1 MSEPVSPL
9 RNHLLEGFPAD
20 VQQRLFPFLRLDTLR
35 TGKVLSQSSSPV
47 REVYFPIDSVVSL
60 LYETDDGLTAELLT
74 VGDEGV
80 VGLDAL
86 LGSRRMVGKAIVQ
99 SAGRAYRLSALR
111 LTCEFNAN
119 PLVRMQLLG
128 QVQSVVRI
136 LAQLAICNRHH
147 SIEQQLCRWLL
158 LTLNR
163 RPGEEM
169 KITQHEIASRLGVRR
184 EGVTHAACRLQKLG
198 VISCVRG
205 RMRVLERSA
214 LEKLSCGCYAM
225 AAREYDSLRTVIT
238 QSHSPNLANGAAAHG
253 ALCATT
259 HRSMP
264 GGGLI

>member
-9 RNHLLEGFPAD
+9 LNHVLEGFPAD
-20 VQQRLFPFLRLDTLR
+20 VQKRLFPSLRLDRLP
-35 TGKVLSQSSSPV
+35 TGKVLSQPCSPV

-60 LYETDDGLTAELLT
+60 TYETPDGLAAELMT
-74 VGDEGV
+74 VGDEGL
-80 VGLDAL
+80 VGLDVL
-86 LGSRRMVGKAIVQ
+86 LGSRRMVGRAIVR

-128 QVQSVVRI
+128 QVQSVFRI
-136 LAQLAICNRHH
+136 VAQSAICNRHH

-158 LTLNR
+158 LTLDR
-163 RPGEEM
+163 RPGEELE
-169 KITQHEIASRLGVRR
+169 ITQHEIASILGVRR
-184 EGVTHAACRLQKLG
+184 EGVTHAACRLKKLG

-214 LEKLSCGCYAM
+214 LEKLSCRCYAM

-238 QSHSPNLANGAAAHG
+238 ESHSPNLANGATAHG
-253 ALCATT
+253 TLCATT
-259 HRSMP
+259 HKSMA
-264 GGGLI
+264 GRGLL